1 MKQNHLK
8 TILGAAATAVLMAAG
23 TTSCVSDLDVENIN
37 PQQTTELNTDALLNK
52 IYSSFVLTGQTGPA
66 GNGDIKDADEG
77 RSEFYRMVWNLNEL
91 TTDEAHWIWYT
102 NDTGYEDLVEN
113 TYGADNAVASGLY
126 YRIYFTITLCN
137 FYLEQVPDDG
147 TAETKAQ
154 RAEVRFIR
162 AFNYYNVMDLYGN
175 AAFTENVTA

>member
-113 TYGADNAVASGLY
+113 TVSTSPSLCVTSIWTKFPMTALPRPRPSAPRCASY
-126 YRIYFTITLCN
+126 ARSIIT
-137 FYLEQVPDDG
+137 
-147 TAETKAQ
+147 
-154 RAEVRFIR
+154 
-162 AFNYYNVMDLYGN
+162 M
-175 AAFTENVTA
+175 